1 MKTEIA
7 IPPILTESTP
17 RVLNFYD
24 FWLIIIVQ
32 KRAAKAHSEI
42 TSLVVV
48 SHCLRNRWLARNIL
62 MHLQIRLLK
71 EMNDHSGKKATP
83 TESPSTNANPIQTN
97 FLTVTELKKSGLA
110 GHERRLALQGV
121 RPSSS
126 LQSIIASLIKRSL
139 IKDSFLRRVA
149 R

>member
-71 EMNDHSGKKATP
+71 EMNETP